1 MQFADGFQ
9 SLVCLP
15 HPSGQPS
22 VPGKGKFLL
31 TLSIVSE
38 IDGPEKNTF
47 HTPTP
52 NNAKIT
58 ATTIIFL
65 NIFSSP
71 ILFLKSMR
79 PTLKKC
85 KNMNFFS
92 KYGYINKEKGGFYM
106 NIVQKTALVLTVIGA
121 LNWGMIG
128 LFNFDLVATIFGSM
142 TIVTRT
148 IYTLVG
154 IAGLINIMLFFVDL
168 DEMVVIDNR
177 EKAR

>member
-1 MQFADGFQ
+1 MNY
-9 SLVCLP
+9 
-15 HPSGQPS
+15 
-22 VPGKGKFLL
+22 FL
-31 TLSIVSE
+31 
-38 IDGPEKNTF
+38 
-47 HTPTP
+47 
-52 NNAKIT
+52 
-58 ATTIIFL
+58 II
-65 NIFSSP
+65 
-71 ILFLKSMR
+71 
-79 PTLKKC
+79 
-85 KNMNFFS
+85 
-92 KYGYINKEKGGFYM
+92 GYINKEKGGFYM

-154 IAGLINIMLFFVDL
+154 IAGLINIMLFFVNL